1 MGIIVSSPHV
11 KIVSLR
17 KDYKD
22 LFDIDTKDIKELLLM
37 DKETGE
43 IYCTLDEYLERVNR
57 EILKECPNYLEIEKK
72 FSRSAHFLF
81 WDYKD
86 VEYSRG
92 SFEKVGLED
101 MKVVRAYESLDCED
115 IIIYYVKVKKKDREL
130 FLKAMEDLRKRM
142 NILKPEYGQFSYSI
156 QTNATF
162 GGR

>member
-1 MGIIVSSPHV
+1 M

-22 LFDIDTKDIKELLLM
+22 LFDINSKDVKELLLM

-72 FSRSAHFLF
+72 FSWSAHFLF

-101 MKVVRAYESLDCED
+101 VKLVRAYESLDFED
-115 IIIYYVKVKKKDREL
+115 IMVYYVKVKKKDREL

-142 NILKPEYGQFSYSI
+142 NILKPEYGQFSYII
-156 QTNATF
+156 QTNSSRV
-162 GGR
+162 G